1 MRLFFMLCLLV
12 SVSAGAVELG
22 DLPVLPKDEVVHGVD
37 WLIQDIAHG
46 SGVYR
51 GENGKDLVLSNGL
64 LRRTFRLSPNAA
76 TVGLDNLVT
85 GESLL
90 RAVKPEARVT
100 VGGKVYEVGGL
111 SGQPNNAFLR
121 PEWVDTLQAKPDAL
135 LFSGFETGV
144 PRERMAWAQ
153 VRHHAPDLAWPPK
166 GVYLRMDYRES
177 AGKFSVSVHYELY
190 DGVPVLCKW
199 VTLKNSSGEPLVV
212 DSFTCEILAAVERGS
227 MVDAAGSFFDSPNIH
242 AESDFAFNGM
252 ASRDSNRFGIH
263 WVADPEYTTQV
274 NYGLQTPCLLEARPE
289 SGPAETVAAGAT
301 FESFHV
307 FLLPFDSDDRE
318 RNGLAQRRMY
328 RIIAPWT
335 TENPLMMHVRFA
347 DWDAVKKAVDQCA
360 EVGFEMAI
368 LTFGSGFDVEKD
380 SPKYEADMK
389 HYADYAKR
397 KGVEFG
403 GYSLLASRS
412 IDKENDVVMP
422 EGKSPVFGHSP
433 CLGSPWGETYFEQL
447 YRFYDATGFL
457 LLEHDG
463 SYPGDVCESTVHPGH
478 RGLDDSQWRQWRKI
492 TEFYHWCRGK
502 GIYLNVPDFY
512 FLAGSS
518 KTGMGYRETNWSLP
532 RAEQVIHTRQN
543 IYDGTWDK
551 LSSMGWMFVPLT
563 VYQGGGEAAT
573 IEPLDEHLVHYE
585 AMLQSN
591 LALGVQACYRGPRL
605 YDTDRTREMVKR
617 NVAWFKKYRD
627 ILESDIVH
635 GRRAD
640 ARDVDWMLHV
650 NPRLK
655 EKGLLVAFNPLDETI
670 ERTLRVNLYY
680 TGLDDKARIREQE
693 DAPKEYAIGRDH
705 TVEIP
710 VSIPAQGFGWWV
722 VE

>member
-1 MRLFFMLCLLV
+1 MKSISMLCLLF
-12 SVSAGAVELG
+12 SLSAGAVELG
-22 DLPVLPKDEVVHGVD
+22 DLPLLPKDEALRGAD
-37 WLIQDIAHG
+37 WLINDVAHG
-46 SGVYR
+46 AGIYR

-111 SGQPNNAFLR
+111 TGQPNNAFLR
-121 PEWVDTLQAKPDAL
+121 PEWVDTLKTKPDAL
-135 LFSGFETGV
+135 VFSGFETGV

-166 GVYLRMDYRES
+166 GVYLRMDYRDP

-190 DGVPVLCKW
+190 DGIPVLCKW
-199 VTLKNSSGEPLVV
+199 ITLKNSSPEPLVV

-242 AESDFAFNGM
+242 AETDFAFNGM

-274 NYGLQTPCLLEARPE
+274 NYALQTPCLLEARPE
-289 SGPAETVAAGAT
+289 LGPAETVAAGST

-347 DWDAVKKAVDQCA
+347 DWHAVKKAVDQCA
-360 EVGFEMAI
+360 DTGFEMAI

-397 KGVEFG
+397 KGIEFG

-463 SYPGDVCESTVHPGH
+463 SYPGDVCESTTHPGH

-563 VYQGGGEAAT
+563 VYQGGGDAAT
-573 IEPLDEHLVHYE
+573 IEPLDDHLAHYE

-605 YDTDRTREMVKR
+605 YDTERTRDMVKR
-617 NVAWFKKYRD
+617 NVEWFKKYRD

-640 ARDVDWMLHV
+640 ARDVDWILHV

-655 EKGLLVAFNPLDETI
+655 EKGLLAAFNPLDEAVN
-670 ERTLRVNLYY
+670 RTLHVNLYY
-680 TGLDDKARIREQE
+680 TGLDDKASIREQE
-693 DAPKEYAIGRDH
+693 NTPKEYAIARDH

-710 VSIPAQGFGWWV
+710 VSIPAQGFAWWV